1 MQHPDGRDLPNLSQL
16 NGSFLKAG
24 KRGLGFK
31 ILSFISEDEDK
42 AAVYEDEFI
51 LKAIIKDLNRK
62 KSWCVIF

>member
-1 MQHPDGRDLPNLSQL
+1 MALFHPNYRALPNLIKWD
-16 NGSFLKAG
+16 GSFIKAG

-31 ILSFISEDEDK
+31 ILSFISEDEVK

-62 KSWCVIF
+62 ILDV